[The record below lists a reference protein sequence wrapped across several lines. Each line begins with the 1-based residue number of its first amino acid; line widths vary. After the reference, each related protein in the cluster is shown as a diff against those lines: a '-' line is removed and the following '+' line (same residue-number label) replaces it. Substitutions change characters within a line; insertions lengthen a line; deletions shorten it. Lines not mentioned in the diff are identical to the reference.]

1 MGRWLI
7 IFGLLLVVLGIA
19 WPLIAKL
26 GFGRLP
32 GDLRFE
38 RDGFGFYFPITTSL
52 VISIAL
58 SLILWFFRR

>member
-7 IFGLLLVVLGIA
+7 IFGLLLVVLGVA

-26 GFGRLP
+26 GLGRLP

-38 RDGFGFYFPITTSL
+38 REGFGFYFPITTSL
-52 VISIAL
+52 IISIAL